1 MTRNPFRHEWQYGL
15 KTNFHGSN
23 LIRRGALSHAVETKM
38 PNQAM
43 QQAAC
48 RLDADLYMDPTL
60 SLQIKLAL
68 TSGR

>member
-1 MTRNPFRHEWQYGL
+1 
-15 KTNFHGSN
+15 
-23 LIRRGALSHAVETKM
+23 LIRRAALSHAAEMKM

-43 QQAAC
+43 QRTAG
-48 RLDADLYMDPTL
+48 RLKANLYMNPTL